1 VQIGERLI
9 DLPQDPTA
17 KSLRESGDAELICR
31 SKAGDAD
38 AFAEL
43 VVRYRGRIY
52 SVVYRVVRH
61 EYDALDILQD
71 VFSTAWQ
78 SVHRFEGR
86 SSLYTWLYKLA
97 INATFTSIRRNGHR
111 NNEMLRDTIPSSLP
125 GPLANCERIEIAE
138 CLNGALAKLSAEHRT
153 AVMLK
158 ELEGMRY
165 HEIAA
170 FLNISVGT
178 VMSRL
183 FYAKRHLRSLLRP
196 VYSKSNLRFLFP
208 KTP

>member
-1 VQIGERLI
+1 MQIGERLI
-9 DLPQDPTA
+9 DLPLDSTP
-17 KSLRESGDAELICR
+17 KSLRQSGDAELISR

-43 VVRYRGRIY
+43 VVQYRGRIY
-52 SVVYRVVRH
+52 SIVYRIVRN

-78 SVHRFEGR
+78 SINRFERR

-97 INATFTSIRRNGHR
+97 INATFRSIRRNGHR

-125 GPLANCERIEIAE
+125 SPRANSERIEIGE
-138 CLNGALAKLSAEHRT
+138 CLNAALAKLSAEHRT

-196 VYSKSNLRFLFP
+196 VYKQL
-208 KTP
+208 